1 MVSVIIPVYNAAP
14 FVAEAI
20 KSVLASSYKELE
32 VVCVDDG
39 STDQSLQV
47 LQEMKKTDS
56 RIHVIHQEN
65 AGVCAARNVAI
76 AASKGQYV
84 LPLDADNQLL
94 PQFIEQAVKVL
105 EEQPEVKAV
114 APTAEFFGERQGIWQ
129 LPPFSMERLA
139 HKNILDVCA
148 LYRRSDFDRTQGYCA
163 EIIAREDWEFWIA
176 MLKEGGQVVRLPEV
190 GMRYRYTRGSKRD
203 KDRQLKH
210 HVINVLNRRH
220 PEFFEQWLEGPLRQ
234 HRSWS
239 KLINR
244 LSNFFCPRRFSVE
257 PRFRSLRNF
266 IASLPVQFGYADCG
280 KVIYKGR
287 NELREFSTPLG
298 QVVVKSFCTP
308 NLINRI
314 AYGWLRKSKAQR
326 SCEYAALLRS
336 KGIGSPAPVG
346 WCTVRHGLLFTKS
359 YYASLKSTLPYTYI
373 DILKHRISQE
383 DAYIYLFEIGRL
395 AGRMHSAGMIHRD
408 FSRGN
413 LLLGR
418 TEEGALGVEI
428 VDLNRIR
435 FHEVSV
441 AEGLKNFERLPASPR
456 MKRAMAEGYAEV
468 RNLNVEECL
477 RQWPETESLESS
489 DTGGWVNN

>member
-1 MVSVIIPVYNAAP
+1 MVSVIIPVYNAAA
-14 FVAEAI
+14 FVADAV
-20 KSVLASSYKELE
+20 KSALASSYADLE

-39 STDQSLQV
+39 STDHSLQV
-47 LQEMKKTDS
+47 LQEIEKTEP
-56 RIHVIHQEN
+56 RLHVIHQEN
-65 AGVCAARNVAI
+65 AGVCAARNAAI
-76 AASKGQYV
+76 AASKGQYI
-84 LPLDADNQLL
+84 LPLDADNLLL
-94 PQFIEQAVKVL
+94 PHFIEQAVKVL
-105 EEQPEVKAV
+105 ETNRMVKVV
-114 APTAEFFGERQGIWQ
+114 APTAEFFGERQGIWH
-129 LPPFSMERLA
+129 LPPYSPKRLA

-148 LYRRSDFDRTQGYCA
+148 LYRRSDFDRTEGYCS

-176 MLKEGGQVVRLPEV
+176 LLKNGGQVVRLPEV

-203 KDRQLKH
+203 KDRKLKR
-210 HVINVLNRRH
+210 HVIAVLNHRH
-220 PEFFEQWLEGPLRQ
+220 PDFFERWLDGPLRQ

-239 KLINR
+239 KWMNHVVR
-244 LSNFFCPRRFSVE
+244 FFCPREFKTE
-257 PRFRSLRNF
+257 PGFGTLRCF
-266 IASLPVQFGYADCG
+266 VASLPKQFSYADKG
-280 KVIYKGR
+280 IVIYKGR
-287 NELREFSTPLG
+287 NELREFSTPMG
-298 QVVVKSFCTP
+298 RVVVKSFCTP

-373 DILKHRISQE
+373 DILKHRISRE
-383 DAYIYLFEIGRL
+383 DAYIYLYEIGQL
-395 AGRMHSAGMIHRD
+395 AGRMHNAGMIHRD

-418 TEEGALGVEI
+418 NEGGTLSVEV

-441 AEGLKNFERLPASPR
+441 AEGLKNFERLPATPE

-468 RNLNVEECL
+468 RNLDVEECL
-477 RQWPETESLESS
+477 RQWPETESLDSK
-489 DTGGWVNN
+489 DTGGWK